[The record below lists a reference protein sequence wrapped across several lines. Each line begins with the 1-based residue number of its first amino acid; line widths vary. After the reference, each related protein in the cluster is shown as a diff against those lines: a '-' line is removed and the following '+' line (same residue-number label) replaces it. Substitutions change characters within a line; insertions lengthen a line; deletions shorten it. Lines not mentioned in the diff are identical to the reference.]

1 MDNQLD
7 GRWISEAGEF
17 MQKSYTDALLCAAS
31 PQMWLQKQNNMG
43 AFPVHY
49 SGIVSSVAI
58 ETEFSKTVQ
67 TQ

>member
-7 GRWISEAGEF
+7 GRWISEIGQF
-17 MQKSYTDALLCAAS
+17 IQKSYTDVLLCAAS
-31 PQMWLQKQNNMG
+31 PQTWLQKQNNTG
-43 AFPVHY
+43 AFLVHY
-49 SGIVSSVAI
+49 SGILSSVAM